1 MTFAELI
8 GYLGQHCK
16 NDIMDGDAAETLSKA
31 QNKTHKNA
39 LSGQVIADMFAK
51 SGLSDIDAEINRAVA
66 INSIGPIRLFFMKD
80 DAPVEGFRLVEDI
93 VHKIDGAFNE
103 EALRLKAKG

>member
-1 MTFAELI
+1 
-8 GYLGQHCK
+8 
-16 NDIMDGDAAETLSKA
+16 MDGDAVATLSKA
-31 QNKTHKNA
+31 QNKTHKNELA
-39 LSGQVIADMFAK
+39 GNVIADMYAK
-51 SGLSDIDAEINRAVA
+51 SRLDDINGEINRAAA

-103 EALRLKAKG
+103 EALRMKAQG

>member
-8 GYLGQHCK
+8 TYLGQHCK
-16 NDIMDGDAAETLSKA
+16 NDIMDGDAVETLAKA
-31 QNKTHKNA
+31 QNKTHKNQLA
-39 LSGQVIADMFAK
+39 GQVIADMFAK
-51 SGLSDIDAEINRAVA
+51 SGLSDMNAEVNRAAA

-103 EALRLKAKG
+103 EALRMKAQG

>member
-8 GYLGQHCK
+8 TYLGAHCK
-16 NDIMDGDAAETLSKA
+16 NDIMDGDAVATLSKA
-31 QNKTHKNA
+31 QNKTHKNELA
-39 LSGQVIADMFAK
+39 CNVIADMYAK
-51 SGLSDIDAEINRAVA
+51 SGLNDINGEINRAAA
-66 INSIGPIRLFFMKD
+66 INAIGPIRLFFMKD

-103 EALRLKAKG
+103 EALRKKAQG